1 MTLKPGST
9 MLWKPSTVQL
19 RNVKAKNCGSFFLA
33 KQVKEPPAV
42 REVGLVKN
50 FDI

>member
-1 MTLKPGST
+1 VTLKPGST

-33 KQVKEPPAV
+33 KQVKESPAV